1 VCHPISHPEIL
12 PFGQA
17 SFEAVFQQGRGA
29 SDVRR
34 EARVDQALPG
44 TSGRYGGRRLTM
56 KRQVLTFVALLVL
69 PGSTNNGLGA
79 GSKSTKT
86 QQPNNSVVAEI
97 KSLENARL
105 AAGLSKDIDAVSAM
119 TADDYLQIDTDG
131 RVLNKAV
138 TLERIKSSYARL
150 VANPVDDLAVRVYG
164 DTAIL
169 TARARPQGVLDG
181 KEFTDALRYTRIY
194 VKRDGRWQVVLFQQ
208 TRVVD
213 STR

>member
-1 VCHPISHPEIL
+1 
-12 PFGQA
+12 
-17 SFEAVFQQGRGA
+17 
-29 SDVRR
+29 
-34 EARVDQALPG
+34 
-44 TSGRYGGRRLTM
+44 M

-69 PGSTNNGLGA
+69 PGSTNNALGT
-79 GSKSTKT
+79 GSESTKT
-86 QQPNNSVVAEI
+86 QQPNDSVVAEI

>member
-1 VCHPISHPEIL
+1 M
-12 PFGQA
+12 A
-17 SFEAVFQQGRGA
+17 A
-29 SDVRR
+29 
-34 EARVDQALPG
+34 
-44 TSGRYGGRRLTM
+44 GGVKM

-86 QQPNNSVVAEI
+86 QQPNDSVVAEI

-105 AAGLSKDIDAVSAM
+105 AAGLRNDIDAVSAM

-131 RVLNKAV
+131 RVLNKAA
-138 TLERIKSSYARL
+138 TLERINSSYARL

-164 DTAIL
+164 NTAIL

-181 KEFTDALRYTRIY
+181 KEFTDALRYSRIY

>member
-1 VCHPISHPEIL
+1 
-12 PFGQA
+12 
-17 SFEAVFQQGRGA
+17 
-29 SDVRR
+29 
-34 EARVDQALPG
+34 
-44 TSGRYGGRRLTM
+44 M
-56 KRQVLTFVALLVL
+56 KRLVLAFVALLAL
-69 PGSTNNGLGA
+69 SGSAKCGLGA
-79 GSKSTKT
+79 RTGPNT
-86 QQPNNSVVAEI
+86 QRQTDAIIAEI
-97 KSLENARL
+97 KTLENTRL
-105 AAGLSKDIDAVSAM
+105 AAGLRKDVAAISAM

-131 RVLNKAV
+131 RILNKAA

-150 VANPVDDLAVRVYG
+150 VANPVDDLAIRVYG

>member
-1 VCHPISHPEIL
+1 
-12 PFGQA
+12 
-17 SFEAVFQQGRGA
+17 
-29 SDVRR
+29 
-34 EARVDQALPG
+34 
-44 TSGRYGGRRLTM
+44 
-56 KRQVLTFVALLVL
+56 
-69 PGSTNNGLGA
+69 
-79 GSKSTKT
+79 
-86 QQPNNSVVAEI
+86 
-97 KSLENARL
+97 
-105 AAGLSKDIDAVSAM
+105 M

-131 RVLNKAV
+131 RVLNKAD
-138 TLERIKSSYARL
+138 TLERITSSYARL

-213 STR
+213 RTR